1 MNRTAIIFLLII
13 FSLIAYAEEVNILF
27 EKGNE
32 AFRNKE
38 YAQAIELYESIRNN
52 DYSSPELL
60 YNLGNSYYKNNNLPA
75 AILNYERAIKLNPG
89 DEEIK
94 YNLKLA
100 NLKIID
106 KIDPLPVF
114 FLTSWLNTFIV
125 NFNSDKWS
133 WIFIVFLWI
142 TLGSTVLFLL
152 FKNLTLYRRIGFLIM
167 VLGFIFC
174 IATFMFAYKQHL
186 SETIN
191 KNAIV
196 FQPTVYVKNSPDEK
210 GTDLFI
216 VHAGLK
222 VYVMDEVNG
231 WAKIKLLDGNTGWLL
246 RNFIEFI

>member
-1 MNRTAIIFLLII
+1 MNRITSIFLMFI
-13 FSLIAYAEEVNILF
+13 FSFNAYAEEVNVTF

-38 YAQAIELYESIRNN
+38 YSQAIELYESIRNN
-52 DYSSPELL
+52 GYTNSELF
-60 YNLGNSYYKNNNLPA
+60 YNLGNSYYKNNNLPS

-89 DEEIK
+89 DEDIK

-106 KIDPLPVF
+106 KIEPLPVF
-114 FLTSWLNTFIV
+114 SLTSWLDNFID
-125 NFNSDKWS
+125 NYNSDKWS
-133 WIFIVFLWI
+133 WIFIVFVWI
-142 TLGSTVLFLL
+142 TLVGAVLFLL
-152 FKNLTLYRRIGFLIM
+152 FKNLTFYRRIGFLIM
-167 VLGFIFC
+167 IFGFVFCTAIF
-174 IATFMFAYKQHL
+174 AFAYKQYL
-186 SETIN
+186 SETQN

-231 WAKIKLLDGNTGWLL
+231 WVQIKLSDGNTGWVQKG
-246 RNFIEFI
+246 FVKII